1 MGAMTSSLAA
11 KFAFFP
17 PTPPSY
23 SIVEDPVT
31 GKLRFEDIAP
41 AENVEVTF
49 LDTARGQ
56 RIAAMFVRNPRA
68 RLTVLYSHGNAADL
82 GQVHD
87 LYVELSNML
96 RVNLLGYDYTG
107 YGASSGKPTEFN
119 TYADIEAAFT
129 YLTAQHRIRPEDI
142 ILYGQSVGSGPTVD
156 LASRTPRLR
165 GVVLHSPI
173 MSGLRVLYEVKT
185 SFFLDI
191 FTNIDK
197 LPKVEC
203 PVFVMHGT
211 ADDVVD
217 VSHGRGLAA
226 VCKRPFEALFIEGAR
241 HCDLEFF
248 PEYLKQLRRFI
259 AFLDQHPPPPLV
271 EGEEDDIARRGKKH
285 PPPPLVEGEE
295 DDIARRG
302 KKHPPPPLAEGEEDD
317 IARRGKNARREGVE
331 KKMVS
336 EWGSSFALLIPLSRC
351 FPSSHTLSHTS
362 PPSDAVHFRMDNA
375 IKAFHFRM
383 DNATSGG
390 SASARSSLHF
400 FSSPAPST
408 TSSTATDADAEAD
421 KKPGNSNSVNGVS
434 CAGDGAGA
442 GAGGEKGGGAF
453 GGWRARLGRP
463 YKAPISELKQAAAA
477 ATTTTDSRGGDDAAA
492 HAADTA
498 DTAAAAG
505 AGEVEGE
512 AVATEG
518 TANRPAVA
526 SGAGAAGVKA

>member
-107 YGASSGKPTEFN
+107 YGASSGKV
-119 TYADIEAAFT
+119 
-129 YLTAQHRIRPEDI
+129 H
-142 ILYGQSVGSGPTVD
+142 
-156 LASRTPRLR
+156 
-165 GVVLHSPI
+165 
-173 MSGLRVLYEVKT
+173 
-185 SFFLDI
+185 
-191 FTNIDK
+191 
-197 LPKVEC
+197 
-203 PVFVMHGT
+203 
-211 ADDVVD
+211 DVVD

-259 AFLDQHPPPPLV
+259 AFLDQHPPPPLA
-271 EGEEDDIARRGKKH
+271 EGEEDDIARRGKKK
-285 PPPPLVEGEE
+285 PSTSGWTTPLVGLRSFLSP
-295 DDIARRG
+295 ARTPSISSSSSSSG
-302 KKHPPPPLAEGEEDD
+302 GGTPL
-317 IARRGKNARREGVE
+317 R
-331 KKMVS
+331 
-336 EWGSSFALLIPLSRC
+336 
-351 FPSSHTLSHTS
+351 
-362 PPSDAVHFRMDNA
+362 
-375 IKAFHFRM
+375 
-383 DNATSGG
+383 G

-408 TSSTATDADAEAD
+408 TSSSSAADADAEAD
-421 KKPGNSNSVNGVS
+421 KKSGNSSGVNGN
-434 CAGDGAGA
+434 CADAGA
-442 GAGGEKGGGAF
+442 GARGGGGGGGGAF

-498 DTAAAAG
+498 NTAVPAEAAAA
-505 AGEVEGE
+505 E
-512 AVATEG
+512 AVTTED
-518 TANRPAVA
+518 AENRPAVA
-526 SGAGAAGVKA
+526 SGADAAGVKA

>member
-142 ILYGQSVGSGPTVD
+142 VLYGQSVGSGPTVD

-259 AFLDQHPPPPLV
+259 AFLDQHPPPPLA
-271 EGEEDDIARRGKKH
+271 EGEEDDIARRGKKNG
-285 PPPPLVEGEE
+285 VG
-295 DDIARRG
+295 
-302 KKHPPPPLAEGEEDD
+302 
-317 IARRGKNARREGVE
+317 REGVE
-331 KKMVS
+331 EKLVS
-336 EWGSSFALLIPLSRC
+336 GDPSSFAFLIPLSLLC
-351 FPSSHTLSHTS
+351 FPPSHTLSHTAPAS
-362 PPSDAVHFRMDNA
+362 EALHLRMENTA
-375 IKAFHFRM
+375 
-383 DNATSGG
+383 SG
-390 SASARSSLHF
+390 SALLPLLRRLKSLLRTPSFPPTPTRSCFRSL
-400 FSSPAPST
+400 PPQ
-408 TSSTATDADAEAD
+408 
-421 KKPGNSNSVNGVS
+421 
-434 CAGDGAGA
+434 DGQHR
-442 GAGGEKGGGAF
+442 
-453 GGWRARLGRP
+453 W
-463 YKAPISELKQAAAA
+463 
-477 ATTTTDSRGGDDAAA
+477 
-492 HAADTA
+492 
-498 DTAAAAG
+498 
-505 AGEVEGE
+505 
-512 AVATEG
+512 
-518 TANRPAVA
+518 
-526 SGAGAAGVKA
+526 

>member
-23 SIVEDPVT
+23 AIVEDPVT
-31 GKLRFEDIAP
+31 GKLQFEDIAP
-41 AENVEVTF
+41 QENVEVTF

-119 TYADIEAAFT
+119 TYTDIEAAFT

-156 LASRTPRLR
+156 LAARTPRLR

-173 MSGLRVLYEVKT
+173 MSGLRVLYEVKST
-185 SFFLDI
+185 FFLDI

-226 VCKRPFEALFIEGAR
+226 VCKRPFDPLFIEGAR

-259 AFLDQHPPPPLV
+259 AYVDQHPPPPV
-271 EGEEDDIARRGKKH
+271 KEGEEEDIARRGKKK
-285 PPPPLVEGEE
+285 PSSSGWTTPLVGLRSLLSSP
-295 DDIARRG
+295 ART
-302 KKHPPPPLAEGEEDD
+302 
-317 IARRGKNARREGVE
+317 
-331 KKMVS
+331 
-336 EWGSSFALLIPLSRC
+336 
-351 FPSSHTLSHTS
+351 PSSTSSSH
-362 PPSDAVHFRMDNA
+362 
-375 IKAFHFRM
+375 
-383 DNATSGG
+383 SGTPLRA
-390 SASARSSLHF
+390 SASARSPLHF
-400 FSSPAPST
+400 FSSPAAST
-408 TSSTATDADAEAD
+408 TTTTSGGSGRGSSGTDGDADVD
-421 KKPGNSNSVNGVS
+421 NKPGSGSNLNGNNA
-434 CAGDGAGA
+434 AGAGCAGA
-442 GAGGEKGGGAF
+442 GAGGAAAGAGGVL

-463 YKAPISELKQAAAA
+463 YKAPISELKQNAAA
-477 ATTTTDSRGGDDAAA
+477 ATTSTTTDSRGGDGLADAAE
-492 HAADTA
+492 TA
-498 DTAAAAG
+498 DTAVVAATAAA
-505 AGEVEGE
+505 A
-512 AVATEG
+512 AAKD
-518 TANRPAVA
+518 AAARPAAA
-526 SGAGAAGVKA
+526 SGEDAVGVKA

>member
-156 LASRTPRLR
+156 LASRTSRLR

-191 FTNIDK
+191 FTPQKAGLRVLYEGGGGGGGSGGSWGCPHAIRRQEILHSLLAPLLPPPPFCLSPAPSVFPLFPLSLPFPLCLSPPPFCPYHPLSVFSRPPLALPFPLPFPLCHQNIDK

-203 PVFVMHGT
+203 PVFVMHGTVDDVVGVSHGRGLAAGTADDVVDVSLGRGLAAVCKRPFDPLFIEGARHYPGT

-259 AFLDQHPPPPLV
+259 AFLDQHPPPPLA
-271 EGEEDDIARRGKKH
+271 EGEEDDIARRGKK
-285 PPPPLVEGEE
+285 
-295 DDIARRG
+295 RSF
-302 KKHPPPPLAEGEEDD
+302 LA
-317 IARRGKNARREGVE
+317 
-331 KKMVS
+331 
-336 EWGSSFALLIPLSRC
+336 ALLLLSC
-351 FPSSHTLSHTS
+351 S
-362 PPSDAVHFRMDNA
+362 VH
-375 IKAFHFRM
+375 
-383 DNATSGG
+383 
-390 SASARSSLHF
+390 
-400 FSSPAPST
+400 
-408 TSSTATDADAEAD
+408 
-421 KKPGNSNSVNGVS
+421 
-434 CAGDGAGA
+434 
-442 GAGGEKGGGAF
+442 
-453 GGWRARLGRP
+453 
-463 YKAPISELKQAAAA
+463 YQQQ
-477 ATTTTDSRGGDDAAA
+477 
-492 HAADTA
+492 
-498 DTAAAAG
+498 
-505 AGEVEGE
+505 
-512 AVATEG
+512 
-518 TANRPAVA
+518 
-526 SGAGAAGVKA
+526 